1 MNIDAIR
8 NGIVIDHITAGKA
21 MQVYNMLNLD
31 KLDCQVA
38 IIRNAASTRTG
49 TKDIIKIASDKDLDL
64 GVLSFV
70 CSTATINV
78 IRDGRVLE
86 KRNVDLPEKSLTF
99 LNAKPALHYHHRT
112 GNSSRFCAYGCGKRR
127 VSLHVLRHE
136 SFQLTVNHRKFEP
149 C

>member
-21 MQVYNMLNLD
+21 MQVYNMLNLV

-70 CSTATINV
+70 CPTATINV

-86 KRNVDLPEKSLTF
+86 KRNVELPEKIVDILKCKNPRCITTTEQEIHHVFVLTDAEKGEYRCMYCDTKAS
-99 LNAKPALHYHHRT
+99 N
-112 GNSSRFCAYGCGKRR
+112 
-127 VSLHVLRHE
+127 
-136 SFQLTVNHRKFEP
+136 
-149 C
+149 

>member
-49 TKDIIKIASDKDLDL
+49 TKDIIKIARKNT
-64 GVLSFV
+64 VLYREELQ
-70 CSTATINV
+70 TKNE
-78 IRDGRVLE
+78 E
-86 KRNVDLPEKSLTF
+86 KLPDM
-99 LNAKPALHYHHRT
+99 
-112 GNSSRFCAYGCGKRR
+112 
-127 VSLHVLRHE
+127 
-136 SFQLTVNHRKFEP
+136 QI
-149 C
+149 

>member
-31 KLDCQVA
+31 KLDCQVT

-70 CSTATINV
+70 CPTATINV

-86 KRNVDLPEKSLTF
+86 KRNVELPEKIVDILKCKNPRCITTTEQEIHHVFVLTDAEKGEYRCMYCDTKAS
-99 LNAKPALHYHHRT
+99 N
-112 GNSSRFCAYGCGKRR
+112 
-127 VSLHVLRHE
+127 
-136 SFQLTVNHRKFEP
+136 
-149 C
+149 

>member
-70 CSTATINV
+70 CPTATINV

-86 KRNVDLPEKSLTF
+86 KRNVELPEKIVDILKCK
-99 LNAKPALHYHHRT
+99 NPHRT

>member
-38 IIRNAASTRTG
+38 IIRNATSTRTG

-70 CSTATINV
+70 CPTATINV

-86 KRNVDLPEKSLTF
+86 KRNVDLPEKIVDILKCKNPRCITTTEQEIHHVFVLTDAEKGEYRCMYCDTKAS
-99 LNAKPALHYHHRT
+99 N
-112 GNSSRFCAYGCGKRR
+112 
-127 VSLHVLRHE
+127 
-136 SFQLTVNHRKFEP
+136 
-149 C
+149 

>member
-1 MNIDAIR
+1 MIIDAIS

-49 TKDIIKIASDKDLDL
+49 TKDIIKIASYKDLDL

-70 CSTATINV
+70 CPTATINV

-86 KRNVDLPEKSLTF
+86 KRNVDLPEKIVDILKCKNPRCITTTEQEIHHVFVLTDAEKGEYRCMYCDTKAS
-99 LNAKPALHYHHRT
+99 N
-112 GNSSRFCAYGCGKRR
+112 
-127 VSLHVLRHE
+127 
-136 SFQLTVNHRKFEP
+136 
-149 C
+149 

>member
-70 CSTATINV
+70 CPTATINV

-86 KRNVDLPEKSLTF
+86 KRNVE
-99 LNAKPALHYHHRT
+99 PALHYHHRT